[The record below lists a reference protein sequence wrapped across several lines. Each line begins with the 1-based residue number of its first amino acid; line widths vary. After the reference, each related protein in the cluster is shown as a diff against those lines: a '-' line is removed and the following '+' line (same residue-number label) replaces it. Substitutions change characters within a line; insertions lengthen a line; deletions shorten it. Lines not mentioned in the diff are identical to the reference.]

1 MKKNRSLTIFLLVFF
16 SLTTILPVVTLCSKI
31 EPGVFSELIKS
42 NQFTSALKN
51 SFFVTFISTIISI
64 TIAYLLAFAVN
75 RTNIKRKS
83 VLTVLFTVPMLI
95 PSISHGLGLINLFG
109 ANGIIADINIMG
121 IKGIILG
128 SILYSFP
135 VAFLMFN
142 DAFKYID
149 NSLYENAKVL
159 GLNRWQVFKNIT
171 FVYMKKT
178 IFSALFAVFTLIF
191 TDYGVPLSVGGNYIT
206 LPVYLYKQVIGLLN
220 FSKGTIIGFFLL
232 IPALVSFLFDLITK
246 DYSNNEST
254 SKEYTAPDNKLRD
267 IIFAFVSYFIVFAV
281 LIVLGSFVYLAFVKN
296 FPNDLSFSL
305 NHFEYLINNNVF
317 KDLLN
322 SLLIA
327 VFAAAIGTIVAY
339 LSAYITSRSDN
350 RLKKVVHILS
360 IISIAIPGIVLG
372 LSYILAFRNTFIYNT
387 FIILI
392 ICNITH
398 FISTPYLM
406 AYNALSKIDKNY
418 EDSACTCGISNFK
431 VMTAVLVPIS
441 KITILEMFSYI
452 FVNSMITISAVAFL
466 YNSNTI
472 PLSILINRYENSLM
486 LEEAAIVSLMIFIIN
501 FIVKTTVYIV
511 KRIDHN
517 RRRYEREL

>member
-1 MKKNRSLTIFLLVFF
+1 MKLQTLNEQQ
-16 SLTTILPVVTLCSKI
+16 ILI
-31 EPGVFSELIKS
+31 
-42 NQFTSALKN
+42 
-51 SFFVTFISTIISI
+51 
-64 TIAYLLAFAVN
+64 
-75 RTNIKRKS
+75 
-83 VLTVLFTVPMLI
+83 
-95 PSISHGLGLINLFG
+95 
-109 ANGIIADINIMG
+109 
-121 IKGIILG
+121 
-128 SILYSFP
+128 
-135 VAFLMFN
+135 
-142 DAFKYID
+142 
-149 NSLYENAKVL
+149 
-159 GLNRWQVFKNIT
+159 
-171 FVYMKKT
+171 
-178 IFSALFAVFTLIF
+178 TLIA
-191 TDYGVPLSVGGNYIT
+191 LS
-206 LPVYLYKQVIGLLN
+206 
-220 FSKGTIIGFFLL
+220 
-232 IPALVSFLFDLITK
+232 
-246 DYSNNEST
+246 
-254 SKEYTAPDNKLRD
+254 
-267 IIFAFVSYFIVFAV
+267 
-281 LIVLGSFVYLAFVKN
+281 
-296 FPNDLSFSL
+296 
-305 NHFEYLINNNVF
+305 
-317 KDLLN
+317 LLN